1 MSFWN
6 TEIGY
11 AIGESV
17 TLIIILLILRKFFGL
32 QKLDKKIEKIK
43 KEKWKTEWK
52 TEQEENARFRAE
64 SHKSDMPSY
73 EEFRAK
79 KLAEQEKS

>member
-11 AIGESV
+11 AIGESI
-17 TLIIILLILRKFFGL
+17 TLVIILLILRKFFGL

-43 KEKWKTEWK
+43 KEKWKTE
-52 TEQEENARFRAE
+52 QEENVRFRAE

-79 KLAEQEKS
+79 KLAEREKS